1 MIIDSESSASPARRG
16 GQDEDEDARNPGAV
30 RVLGIDPG
38 TRSTGYGLVEAAPGR
53 IGYIVSGCIRPAAG
67 AGGGTMAQRL
77 GEIHAGVSELIAA
90 HGADELAIEEVFMS
104 RNPQAALK
112 LGQARGVAMA
122 AAVAAGLEVFEYAPR
137 TVKKAVVGTGGATK
151 AQVQHMVRIL
161 LNLRGGRLAADAAD
175 ALAIAICHVN
185 TAVQGTRMA
194 ERTQPSDRTH

>member
-1 MIIDSESSASPARRG
+1 MK
-16 GQDEDEDARNPGAV
+16 
-30 RVLGIDPG
+30 VLGIDPG
-38 TRSTGYGLVEAAPGR
+38 TRSTGYGVVEAVQGR
-53 IGYIVSGCIRPAAG
+53 VGYVASGCIRPAAG
-67 AGGGTMAQRL
+67 AMAQRL

-90 HGADELAIEEVFMS
+90 HGAEQLAIEEVFMS

-122 AAVAAGLEVFEYAPR
+122 AAVAVGLEVFEYAPR

-161 LNLRGGRLAADAAD
+161 LNLRSGRLAADAAD

-185 TAVQGTRMA
+185 TAAQALSGHNSTRRYPRPTSGRA
-194 ERTQPSDRTH
+194 SGAGVDACDSLVPRTRKP

>member
-1 MIIDSESSASPARRG
+1 M
-16 GQDEDEDARNPGAV
+16 
-30 RVLGIDPG
+30 LGIDPG
-38 TRSTGYGLVEAAPGR
+38 SRSTGYGLVEAAQGR
-53 IGYIVSGCIRPAAG
+53 IGYIASGCIRPAAG
-67 AGGGTMAQRL
+67 AMAQRL

-90 HGADELAIEEVFMS
+90 HGADRLAIEEVFMS

-137 TVKKAVVGTGGATK
+137 TIKKAVVGTGGATK

-185 TAVQGTRMA
+185 TSGCKPTAHSVS
-194 ERTQPSDRTH
+194 RTDTAK